1 MHCGE
6 GLISALQEYSPVPKQ
21 WGGGEDVNG
30 GRGLAGGLNI
40 ARGGEEPA
48 FGLSGLSK
56 ELGWKGS
63 GTSYN

>member
-1 MHCGE
+1 M
-6 GLISALQEYSPVPKQ
+6 
-21 WGGGEDVNG
+21 GGGEGVNG

-48 FGLSGLSK
+48 FELSGLSK

-63 GTSYN
+63 GTSYNRKGVSRDSYSQGAWD